1 MKESRPY
8 WVQAGWVLLA
18 CALFAAAGLLQPLLN
33 RMGEQYDLTSP
44 GNVTVQRNPKTFL
57 LTVAPGALRAPI
69 LGYLWIRA
77 EELKNKGHYYD
88 ALQLAQFIC
97 ELQPHFAGAYTFM
110 AWNMSYNIS
119 VGCHTEEDRW
129 RWVYN
134 GIKLLRD
141 RGIPQNPRALN
152 LYRELGWIYFHK
164 VAGYMDDMHMSYKRR
179 WAALMQH
186 LLAPPAYGTAEE
198 WIEAFRRIAQ
208 APLDKDPRIQGRELI
223 QSGQL
228 ARLLADPAVAE
239 YAGLLGAQGVG
250 VGDGLLEAYNR
261 YSQDDNI
268 RAIRPAAV
276 GRDRQEGER
285 SQREAAVSELINSP
299 KHALARSRLLAF
311 VRAQIL
317 WNRYKLDPQWMLGLM
332 EKHGPLDWRLA
343 LPHAM
348 YWATYGFHAVEGT
361 PMESLDRV
369 EALNNSRNILFGLK
383 ELTWRG
389 RLTYEED
396 PNNPDRPIIRY
407 LPDLRFVESTQKEFI
422 RLIERSY
429 KDRKRDLPE
438 ENVYRAG
445 HINYL
450 VAAIQLLYVYYRHDQ
465 ARELLDYL
473 RDMYHLKGGVWDMDL
488 EEFVIRKLLED
499 KTPGRTVAM
508 NQVIPSIVTAWV
520 LRLRNDDKSYRSMM
534 RYAGKVH
541 TSYQQSV
548 PDRNKLPPFE
558 FMEAD
563 AVAALLVNPGSA
575 GYDLPL
581 LNRVRLYQLTSDR
594 LRRMIYRAVAPRL
607 RDQCQAEG
615 IDFTQAFPPPA
626 GV

>member
-1 MKESRPY
+1 MSESRPY
-8 WVQAGWVLLA
+8 WVQAAWVLAA
-18 CALFAAAGLLQPLLN
+18 CALFAAAGLLQPLLD
-33 RMGEQYDLTSP
+33 RMGQEYDLVPP

-77 EELKNKGHYYD
+77 ENLKNNGHYYD
-88 ALQLAQFIC
+88 ALQLAELIC
-97 ELQPHFAGAYTFM
+97 ELQPHFAGGWTFM

-119 VGCHTEEDRW
+119 VGCHTEADRW

-141 RGIPQNPRALN
+141 RGIPYNPRALN

-164 VAGYMDDMHMSYKRR
+164 VAGFMDDMHTGYKRR
-179 WAALMQH
+179 WAALMQQ
-186 LLAPPAYGTAEE
+186 LLAPPPCGTTAET
-198 WIEAFRRIAQ
+198 IDAFRPIAE

-223 QSGQL
+223 QSGKL
-228 ARLLADPAVAE
+228 AELLADPAVAE
-239 YAGLLGAQGVG
+239 YAGLLAAQGVE

-261 YSQDDNI
+261 HSKDECI
-268 RAIRPAAV
+268 RAIRPMSAGAE
-276 GRDRQEGER
+276 RQEIEPSR
-285 SQREAAVSELINSP
+285 REAAVAELINSP
-299 KHALARSRLLAF
+299 KHARARSRLLAF

-317 WNRYKLDPQWMLGLM
+317 WNRYKLDPQWMLGMM
-332 EKHGPLDWRLA
+332 ERYGPLDWRLA

-361 PMESLDRV
+361 PLESLDRV

-396 PNNPDRPIIRY
+396 PNDPERPIIRHS
-407 LPDLRFVESTQKEFI
+407 PDPRFIESTQKEFV
-422 RLIERSY
+422 RLIARSSE
-429 KDRKRDLPE
+429 DRSDVPE

-465 ARELLDYL
+465 ARQFLDYL
-473 RDMYHLKGGVWDMDL
+473 RDTYHLKGGVWDMELAD
-488 EEFVIRKLLED
+488 FVVRKLIED
-499 KTPGRTVAM
+499 KTPGRTVAL
-508 NQVIPSIVTAWV
+508 NQVVPSIVTAYL
-520 LRLRNDDKSYRSMM
+520 LRLENDDRAYRSMS
-534 RYAGKVH
+534 RHARQVY
-541 TSYQQSV
+541 TSYQENV
-548 PDRNKLPPFE
+548 PQRNWLPPLE
-558 FMEAD
+558 ELEAD
-563 AVAALLVNPGSA
+563 ALAALLVNPRVM

-581 LNRVRLYQLTSDR
+581 LSRVRLYGLMDDR
-594 LRRMIYRAVAPRL
+594 LRRMRYRFIAPRL
-607 RDQCQAEG
+607 RSQCEAEG
-615 IDFTQAFPPPA
+615 IDFTKAFPPPA
-626 GV
+626 GIE